1 MAALIP
7 ESKIDEVRIAADI
20 VEIISGYVPLKRRG
34 RNFIALCPFHN
45 EKTPSFT
52 VSPDKQIYHCFGCGK
67 GGNVFTFLM
76 EYEKISFIES
86 VTLLAER
93 YGIVLPRYQRE
104 EDARTERLQYANQV
118 AAEFFRACAKN
129 ARYREKIERYLYQT
143 RGLSSETVEQFQIG
157 LAPEDWDGL
166 LKYAQKK
173 DLSPQELS
181 EAGLAIKSEKTGD
194 YFDRFR
200 LRLMFPIFSLS
211 GKIVAFGG
219 RALRKAESAKYMNS
233 PETLIYNKSTILYG
247 LNFSKGAIRET
258 ESVILVEGYFDFLS
272 LYQAGLHNVAA
283 VSGTAFTRQQARLLA
298 RFARKTYLF
307 FDADSAG
314 RSAALRSVEYF
325 FNAGIE
331 PIIVTPPPKT
341 DPDSYVRGFGSDG
354 VLKLLDKGLPYLA
367 FRFEGM
373 DFDAMT
379 MREKEQVVREIRSL
393 AGGIDEPIRRDIF
406 IASAAAMMKLPVNN
420 FQPGR
425 PDSKTTPKIPERS
438 RNLNVIESEFLS
450 LFLGQPLLIELAR
463 DEISPDDFKGPGHGA
478 IYARMIE
485 SYRNSGQINP
495 DRMIEEI
502 SDETEKSALS
512 LIATIEW
519 GDIDPAGVVRE
530 YKRMILNQKRQAR
543 LADLKE
549 RLKTAEEAGDR
560 ELAVKL
566 ADEIK
571 YLLVKEK

>member
-76 EYEKISFIES
+76 EHEKITFVES

-93 YGIVLPRYQRE
+93 YGIVLPRYRRE
-104 EDARTERLQYANQV
+104 EDAKTERLQYANQV
-118 AAEFFRACAKN
+118 AAEFFQACAKN

-173 DLSPQELS
+173 DLSPQEL
-181 EAGLAIKSEKTGD
+181 EKAGLAIKSEKTGE

-200 LRLMFPIFSLS
+200 LRLMFPIFNLS
-211 GKIVAFGG
+211 GKVVAFGG
-219 RALRKAESAKYMNS
+219 RALKKGESAKYMNS
-233 PETLIYNKSTILYG
+233 PETLVYDKSNILYG
-247 LNFSKGAIRET
+247 LNFSRGAIRET
-258 ESVILVEGYFDFLS
+258 ESAILVEGYFDFLS

-283 VSGTAFTRQQARLLA
+283 VSGTAFTKQQARLLA
-298 RFARKTYLF
+298 RFARKAYLF

-314 RSAALRSVEYF
+314 RSAALRSVEHF

-331 PIIVTPPPKT
+331 PIITTPPPKT
-341 DPDSYVRGFGSDG
+341 DPDSYVREFGPEG

-373 DFDAMT
+373 DFNAMT

-393 AGGIDEPIRRDIF
+393 VGGIDEPIRRDIF
-406 IASAAAMMKLPVNN
+406 ISSAAAMMKLPAND
-420 FQPGR
+420 FKPGR

-450 LFLGQPLLIELAR
+450 LFLGQPLLIELAW
-463 DEISPDDFKGPGHGA
+463 DEISPDDFEGPGHGA

-485 SYRNSGQINP
+485 SYRNSGQIHP
-495 DRMIEEI
+495 DRIIEEI

-519 GDIDPAGVVRE
+519 GDVDPAGVVRE
-530 YKRMILNQKRQAR
+530 YKRMILNQKRQAL
-543 LADLKE
+543 LANLKE
-549 RLKTAEEAGDR
+549 RLKAAEEAGDR

-566 ADEIK
+566 TDEMK